1 MGKIIR
7 TVSELDGMDVDLAL
21 FAYSACQDLAVHVNF
36 MGIPAQAL
44 QQLIKCRMTFI
55 FIAGDQGSIP

>member
-7 TVSELDGMDVDLAL
+7 TVSELNGMDVYLAL
-21 FAYSACQDLAVHVNF
+21 FTDSACQDLAVHVNF

-44 QQLIKCRMTFI
+44 QQLIKCTVACL
-55 FIAGDQGSIP
+55 FIAGVQGSIS